1 MNVKATKLVCKD
13 IFLQVLLF
21 CKESLTLQH
30 KGASMSKSEIIA
42 KAGSASALAK
52 LLGIS
57 RAAVSQW
64 ENIPQGRLYQLR
76 ILKPEWFQ

>member
-1 MNVKATKLVCKD
+1 
-13 IFLQVLLF
+13 
-21 CKESLTLQH
+21 
-30 KGASMSKSEIIA
+30 MSKAEIIA

>member
-1 MNVKATKLVCKD
+1 
-13 IFLQVLLF
+13 
-21 CKESLTLQH
+21 
-30 KGASMSKSEIIA
+30 MSKSEIIA